1 MGTIQNL
8 ALFSLLGLGTGALTA
23 GVAISLVVAYRAS
36 GVINLS
42 AGAVVMVAA
51 FVFWSLTNA
60 HLSSALALAITL
72 VAGVALGIVTEFV
85 VLRPLRN
92 ATPLAKLVATLGLLL
107 TGTGRHT
114 ACVWPCHGD
123 RGGDSPNDS
132 GNGLRRTHSRR
143 PVHSGGHSGGVHGG
157 LVRDLSLVTFRPRD
171 ASGVR
176 RRGRGH
182 VDGPVPKRL
191 SLINIVIASV
201 IGAGVAV
208 FAASIITV
216 DTDTLPLIVV
226 PALAAA
232 LFARFRSFG
241 VACIAGLAIGMAENI
256 LYYLQ
261 AQTWFPTDPATG
273 LPLPGVDALLVFLVI
288 IVLTLFRPALP
299 QRGDI
304 VEIRLPAVP
313 RADRLLMPIVIAI
326 ITGVIALIV
335 LPYDFR
341 QALMTSMI
349 GAVLALSY
357 VVITGFLGQVSLV
370 QLALAGVAG
379 FVVSHVAVSFG
390 LGFPLGG
397 ILGVIGATVIGVVI
411 GFASLRVRGV
421 TLAIVSLA
429 AAVAIEQFGF
439 DNSTWGGGVSGS
451 PVPEPHL
458 FGFDIG
464 GFSSF
469 RGLDGNLPSPIFGF
483 CILLVLICLCV
494 LVAYTRRTSFG
505 RRLLMVRSNERAA
518 AGVGINVRNT
528 KLAGF
533 VLGSFIA
540 GVAGVLYAYNYRSVS
555 EYNFDLITSFTLLAF
570 AYLGGISMV
579 SGALIAGL
587 LATQGLSQYAFQSW
601 FGISGTWAI
610 LFAGFALLSNLI
622 FYPEGIAGTIHAKK
636 VLRKRRAA
644 PAVGQ
649 SRLKLGVLARMQ
661 REAHVPGDL
670 EP

>member
-60 HLSSALALAITL
+60 HMSSALALAITL
-72 VAGVALGIVTEFV
+72 VAGVALGLVTEFV

-107 TGTGRHT
+107 LAQAVILLAFG
-114 ACVWPCHGD
+114 
-123 RGGDSPNDS
+123 
-132 GNGLRRTHSRR
+132 
-143 PVHSGGHSGGVHGG
+143 PVTETEAEILPTTPVTVFGVHIPADRFILAGIVVACTVALSAIYRWSRFG
-157 LVRDLSLVTFRPRD
+157 LETRAAFEDEAAAMWMGLS
-171 ASGVR
+171 
-176 RRGRGH
+176 
-182 VDGPVPKRL
+182 PKRL

-313 RADRLLMPIVIAI
+313 RADRLLMPSVIAA
-326 ITGVIALIV
+326 ITGVLALIV
-335 LPYDFR
+335 LPYGFR

-390 LGFPLGG
+390 IGFPLGG
-397 ILGVIGATVIGVVI
+397 ILGVMGATV
-411 GFASLRVRGV
+411 L
-421 TLAIVSLA
+421 
-429 AAVAIEQFGF
+429 
-439 DNSTWGGGVSGS
+439 GGGY
-451 PVPEPHL
+451 
-458 FGFDIG
+458 
-464 GFSSF
+464 
-469 RGLDGNLPSPIFGF
+469 R
-483 CILLVLICLCV
+483 LCV
-494 LVAYTRRTSFG
+494 LESAGCHTGNRFSGSGSSDRGF
-505 RRLLMVRSNERAA
+505 RVR
-518 AGVGINVRNT
+518 
-528 KLAGF
+528 
-533 VLGSFIA
+533 
-540 GVAGVLYAYNYRSVS
+540 
-555 EYNFDLITSFTLLAF
+555 
-570 AYLGGISMV
+570 
-579 SGALIAGL
+579 
-587 LATQGLSQYAFQSW
+587 
-601 FGISGTWAI
+601 
-610 LFAGFALLSNLI
+610 
-622 FYPEGIAGTIHAKK
+622 
-636 VLRKRRAA
+636 
-644 PAVGQ
+644 
-649 SRLKLGVLARMQ
+649 
-661 REAHVPGDL
+661 
-670 EP
+670 

>member
-8 ALFSLLGLGTGALTA
+8 GLFSLLGLGTGALVA
-23 GVAISLVVAYRAS
+23 GIAISLVVAYRAS

-51 FVFWSLTNA
+51 FIFWSLTNA
-60 HLSSALALAITL
+60 HMNSALALAITL
-72 VAGVALGIVTEFV
+72 VAGVGLGAVTEFV

-107 TGTGRHT
+107 MAQAVILLTFG
-114 ACVWPCHGD
+114 
-123 RGGDSPNDS
+123 
-132 GNGLRRTHSRR
+132 
-143 PVHSGGHSGGVHGG
+143 PVTETEAEILPTTPVTVFGVHIPADRFILAGIVVACTAALSGIYRWSRFG
-157 LVRDLSLVTFRPRD
+157 LETRAAFEDEAAAMWMGLN
-171 ASGVR
+171 
-176 RRGRGH
+176 
-182 VDGPVPKRL
+182 PKRL
-191 SLINIVIASV
+191 SLINIIIASV

-232 LFARFRSFG
+232 LFARFRSFA
-241 VACIAGLAIGMAENI
+241 VACAAGLAIGMAENI

-261 AQTWFPTDPATG
+261 AQPWFPTDPATG

-288 IVLTLFRPALP
+288 VVLTLFRPALP

-313 RADRLLMPIVIAI
+313 RADRLLMPSVIAAVA
-326 ITGVIALIV
+326 GVIALML
-335 LPYDFR
+335 LPYNFR

-379 FVVSHVAVSFG
+379 FVVSHVAVSLG
-390 LGFPLGG
+390 VGFPLGG
-397 ILGVIGATVIGVVI
+397 ILGVMGAIVIGVII

-451 PVPEPHL
+451 PVPEPRL

-636 VLRKRRAA
+636 VLRKRRTA
-644 PAVGQ
+644 PAVTP
-649 SRLKLGVLARMQ
+649 SRSKLWVPARLQ